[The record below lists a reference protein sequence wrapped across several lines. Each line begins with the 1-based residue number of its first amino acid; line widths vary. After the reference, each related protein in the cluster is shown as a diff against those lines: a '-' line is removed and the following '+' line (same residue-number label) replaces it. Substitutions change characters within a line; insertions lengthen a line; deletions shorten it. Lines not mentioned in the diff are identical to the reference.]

1 MCKKCNILMPISV
14 VANISTRNINSIF
27 FLKRGSYLV
36 VRNESERMFIGEVL
50 DLYKTASGN
59 RYGSV
64 ISANS
69 VAELKYLSVRV
80 FLPLVT
86 VSAYNLFYFK
96 STNIDWTMPSRT
108 RMSTTMLMEVTMTMI
123 SKHRSSR
130 VATLD
135 G

>member
-1 MCKKCNILMPISV
+1 MCKKCNTLIPISV

-86 VSAYNLFYFK
+86 VSAHNLFYFK

>member
-1 MCKKCNILMPISV
+1 MPISV